1 MKKVLTYGLVLLIM
15 IALAFP
21 MMYSAKTIIKR
32 ILHKQEMFQ
41 KLEGAQLNAI
51 ILPLNNVRWFEK
63 GKEIVVNNRM
73 FDVKS
78 WKVVGDSAIF
88 HGLWDDKET
97 ALNKIIR
104 KSAEKKREQQAVFKF
119 QKLISTWSFIERN
132 DQTFYLVQ
140 HASSNY
146 TGYITDTLQIIV
158 LSLPK
163 PPPELS

>member
-1 MKKVLTYGLVLLIM
+1 MKKVLPYGLALLIM

-41 KLEGAQLNAI
+41 KLQGAQLDAI

-119 QKLISTWSFIERN
+119 QKLISTWSFTERN

>member
-1 MKKVLTYGLVLLIM
+1 
-15 IALAFP
+15 
-21 MMYSAKTIIKR
+21 
-32 ILHKQEMFQ
+32 
-41 KLEGAQLNAI
+41 
-51 ILPLNNVRWFEK
+51 
-63 GKEIVVNNRM
+63 M

-119 QKLISTWSFIERN
+119 QKLISTWSLTEKK
-132 DQTFYLVQ
+132 DQTFNFVQ
-140 HASSNY
+140 SVNVNY
-146 TGYITDTLQIIV
+146 TGYLTEKFQDIV

>member
-1 MKKVLTYGLVLLIM
+1 MKKVLPYCLVVLIM

-32 ILHKQEMFQ
+32 SLHKREMFQ
-41 KLEGAQLNAI
+41 KLEQSPLAFI
-51 ILPLNNVRWFEK
+51 KLPNSQVKWFEK
-63 GKEIVVNNRM
+63 GREIVVNNRM

-78 WKVVGDSAIF
+78 WKVVGDSSIF

-119 QKLISTWSFIERN
+119 QKLISTWSLSEMN

-140 HASSNY
+140 PENSIY
-146 TGYITDTLQIIV
+146 TGYLPDTFQNII
-158 LSLPK
+158 LSLPN

>member
-1 MKKVLTYGLVLLIM
+1 MKKVLPYCLVLLII

-32 ILHKQEMFQ
+32 SLHKQEMFL
-41 KLEGAQLNAI
+41 KLEQSPLALI
-51 ILPLNNVRWFEK
+51 KLPNSQVTWFEK

-78 WKVVGDSAIF
+78 WKVVGDTAIF
-88 HGLWDDKET
+88 QGLWDDKET

-119 QKLISTWSFIERN
+119 QKLISTWSLSEKN

-140 HASSNY
+140 SDNANY
-146 TGYITDTLQIIV
+146 TGYLTRTFENIV
-158 LSLPK
+158 LSLPN

>member
-1 MKKVLTYGLVLLIM
+1 MKNVLPYCLVVLIM

-21 MMYSAKTIIKR
+21 MMYSAKTIIKKS
-32 ILHKQEMFQ
+32 LHKREMFL
-41 KLEGAQLNAI
+41 KLEQSQLVSI
-51 ILPLNNVRWFEK
+51 ILPNSQVKWFEK
-63 GKEIVVNNRM
+63 GREIVVNNRM

-119 QKLISTWSFIERN
+119 QKLISTWSLTEKN
-132 DQTFYLVQ
+132 DQTFNLVQ
-140 HASSNY
+140 SVNVNY
-146 TGYITDTLQIIV
+146 TGYLTEKFQDIV